1 MTRFEAAFGE
11 WVVRHRWW
19 LLAVSVFVASV
30 VVSGMRF
37 LTFDNDTR
45 AFFSDDNPQL
55 TALQELEDTYSKTR
69 TVLTSS
75 ASSGGLARKRA

>member
-1 MTRFEAAFGE
+1 MGRAAPLVAAGGQRARR
-11 WVVRHRWW
+11 VGGSQRH
-19 LLAVSVFVASV
+19 A
-30 VVSGMRF
+30 F

-45 AFFSDDNPQL
+45 AFFSDDNPQF

-75 ASSGGLARKRA
+75 ASS